1 MSPAPL
7 AERWL
12 LEGAEESG
20 LQLTRE
26 QISIFFRYRDLL
38 RTANKTYNLT
48 ALGSDEEI
56 IIKHFLDSLSGRLL
70 FHSQPEEAV
79 LDLGPG
85 GGFPSLPLALVDGS
99 FSLLLLEPRQHPADF
114 LEQLIALFSLGKAF
128 VVRQRAE
135 SFARGEGRG
144 VFDWVLARAVARLN
158 VLLELSLPLLRQG
171 GHLLAWKGDS
181 IDEELAGAEYA
192 LEELGG
198 EVEAIQPLTLPHWGL
213 QRNLVLVRKVLPTPE
228 RYPRRVGIPQK
239 RPLEGHIF
247 R

>member
-12 LEGAEESG
+12 LEGAQESG
-20 LQLTRE
+20 PKLTDE
-26 QISIFFRYRDLL
+26 QVTLFLRYRDLL
-38 RTANKTYNLT
+38 RAANRTYNLT

-70 FHSQPEEAV
+70 FYPRPGEAV

-114 LEQLIALFSLGKAF
+114 LEQLIVTFSLEKAF

-135 SFARGEGRG
+135 SFARGAGREG
-144 VFDWVLARAVARLN
+144 FDWVLARAVARLN
-158 VLLELSLPLLRQG
+158 VLLELSLPLLRQD
-171 GHLLAWKGDS
+171 GHLLAWKGDQ
-181 IDEELAGAEYA
+181 IGEELAGAEYA

-198 EVEAIQPLTLPHWGL
+198 EVETIRTLALPHWGL
-213 QRNLVLVRKVLPTPE
+213 ERNLVLVRKVRPTSE

-239 RPLEGHIF
+239 RPLQRE
-247 R
+247 